1 MPTSRY
7 ERAARLAGYQVIAG
21 VDEAGRGSLFGP
33 VFAAA
38 VVLDPNRQIR
48 GLDDSKQLLP
58 ERRDVLAVRIRERA
72 VAWGV
77 AAADAFEIDRL
88 NILQAS
94 RLAMRRAIDRLNAQ
108 LHAAH
113 RSACPVTLAAGTTA
127 AAAVPARRSQQPWPA
142 AA

>member
-58 ERRDVLAVRIRERA
+58 
-72 VAWGV
+72 
-77 AAADAFEIDRL
+77 
-88 NILQAS
+88 
-94 RLAMRRAIDRLNAQ
+94 
-108 LHAAH
+108 
-113 RSACPVTLAAGTTA
+113 
-127 AAAVPARRSQQPWPA
+127 
-142 AA
+142 